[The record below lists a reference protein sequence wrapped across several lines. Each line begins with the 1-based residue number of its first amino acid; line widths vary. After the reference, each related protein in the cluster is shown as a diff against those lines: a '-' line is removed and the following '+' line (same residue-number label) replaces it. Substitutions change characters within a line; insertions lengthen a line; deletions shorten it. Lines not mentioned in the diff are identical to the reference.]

1 MLLCV
6 AVLDAAVLDTPV
18 LEVPVPDA
26 PEPVL
31 VLELPGFDIVPVVLV
46 VPVTLVVTGVE
57 GTTYVV
63 AMLAGFPPTTVCVV
77 GSLQVTFPVASVPQ
91 HSHSFE
97 FALNVI
103 SNEARLPQPRL
114 QWESASVESVQPPT

>member
-1 MLLCV
+1 VLLCA
-6 AVLDAAVLDTPV
+6 AVLGAAVLDTPV
-18 LEVPVPDA
+18 LDT

-31 VLELPGFDIVPVVLV
+31 VLELSGFDVVPVVLV
-46 VPVTLVVTGVE
+46 VPVTLVVSGVE

-91 HSHSFE
+91 HSHSFV
-97 FALNVI
+97 FALNVT
-103 SNEARLPQPRL
+103 SSEARLPQPRL
-114 QWESASVESVQPPT
+114 QWESVSVESVQPPT

>member
-1 MLLCV
+1 VLLCV

-26 PEPVL
+26 AEPVL
-31 VLELPGFDIVPVVLV
+31 VLELPGFDV

-97 FALNVI
+97 FALNVT

-114 QWESASVESVQPPT
+114 QWESVSVESVQPPT